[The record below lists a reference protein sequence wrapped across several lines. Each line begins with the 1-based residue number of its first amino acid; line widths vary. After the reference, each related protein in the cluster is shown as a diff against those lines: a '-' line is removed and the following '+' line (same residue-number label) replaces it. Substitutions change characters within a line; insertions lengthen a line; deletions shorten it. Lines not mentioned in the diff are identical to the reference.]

1 MDRVDLSALF
11 LHSLALWF
19 VAVGGPSAIL
29 PDFHRYVVESHHLMT
44 SAKFAELYTLAQAAP
59 GPNFMYVTLIG
70 WQLAGWAG
78 AVTMTIP
85 VLVPAATLSLLV
97 GHMHERYLN
106 APIGRAIRRAL
117 APITIGLMCAS
128 ATVLMRAVNHDW
140 RGYLLTL
147 VTVVLVLRTSWSPLW
162 LLAAGAL
169 AGVLGLV

>member
-19 VAVGGPSAIL
+19 VAVGGPSTIL
-29 PDFHRYVVESHHLMT
+29 PDFHRYIVEAQQLMT
-44 SAKFAELYTLAQAAP
+44 SAEFAELYTLAQAAP

-70 WQLAGWAG
+70 WHVAGWSG

-97 GHMHERYLN
+97 GHMNERYLN
-106 APIGRAIRRAL
+106 APIGRAIQRGL

-147 VTVVLVLRTSWSPLW
+147 ATVVLVLRTRWSPLW